1 MAGRLIW
8 SPQALDDIEG
18 IAEYIARDSEFYAAV
33 VAQRLF
39 EAPERLTDFPESGRV
54 VPEVNDPN
62 IRELFVHDY
71 RLMYEIAGEEIHI
84 LTVVHGKR
92 DFDPEMLKPS
102 G

>member
-39 EAPERLTDFPESGRV
+39 EAAEPLTTFPQSGRI
-54 VPEVNDPN
+54 VPEVNNPK

-71 RLMYEIAGEEIHI
+71 RLMYEIDGEEIHV

-92 DFDPEMLKPS
+92 NFDPELLKPPE
-102 G
+102 